1 MRVLVIEDHVDVAD
15 LVGRALAK
23 DGHRVASAQ
32 SVSEADARIEE
43 SEYDVAVLDLGLPD
57 GSGLAWCKRI
67 RANGI
72 AMPILVLTAQS
83 AIATRVE
90 GLDAGADDFLSKPFA
105 VAELR
110 ARVRAL
116 GRRGPL
122 SRPIALVL
130 GSVQLDFSKRR
141 AKVDGREVPLTSREW
156 SIVDLLTSRAG
167 RVVSRKEILEALW
180 GVAAVTSSSAANSDS
195 SPPSS
200 TGVPSAPISAQ
211 VPATDDVVA
220 NGNGSAHLHAAAES
234 ASQLEQ
240 APISVSAPPA
250 SQASSSAAS
259 AAEASLEVIIGRIRK
274 KLGSSFIRTIRGEG
288 YAATTQ

>member
-32 SVSEADARIEE
+32 SVKEADTRIEE

-67 RANGI
+67 RANGV

-90 GLDAGADDFLSKPFA
+90 GLDAGADDFLAKPFA

-122 SRPIALVL
+122 SRPIALVI

-180 GVAAVTSSSAANSDS
+180 GVAVARGDSA
-195 SPPSS
+195 PPSS
-200 TGVPSAPISAQ
+200 TAMPAAGPIS
-211 VPATDDVVA
+211 T
-220 NGNGSAHLHAAAES
+220 NGHENGSSSSQPHVLDEAPLSVNAAPVSSPAPSS
-234 ASQLEQ
+234 AMSGST
-240 APISVSAPPA
+240 A
-250 SQASSSAAS
+250 SSAAS